1 MCVSVENIN
10 QPYFC
15 NVSHA
20 SNANI
25 LCSRGNLNILVLTSF
40 HVQGHVRPLQ
50 TAAPWARA
58 EGLSKLNSFFIGIQF
73 SICLCELGMYCCI
86 ILFLVQGCLKVTY
99 STVTMLA
106 NLKKTGH
113 FLTTNR
119 IADWRRDGK
128 ISEISQDSDTSG
140 KRRSVIP
147 DIQTWLTYSRSV
159 NVSLKYNVL
168 CNKQQKYN

>member
-106 NLKKTGH
+106 NLKKKRP
-113 FLTTNR
+113 F
-119 IADWRRDGK
+119 
-128 ISEISQDSDTSG
+128 SDYQSH
-140 KRRSVIP
+140 
-147 DIQTWLTYSRSV
+147 
-159 NVSLKYNVL
+159 
-168 CNKQQKYN
+168 C

>member
-58 EGLSKLNSFFIGIQF
+58 EGLSSFNMGHLF
-73 SICLCELGMYCCI
+73 SIWFWIYCCI
-86 ILFLVQGCLKVTY
+86 CTCADWKYNVAMKWCLHT
-99 STVTMLA
+99 S
-106 NLKKTGH
+106 KKTGH

-119 IADWRRDGK
+119 SAEGEREVAKYWTYFGTTWT
-128 ISEISQDSDTSG
+128 SQDTS
-140 KRRSVIP
+140 SALSE
-147 DIQTWLTYSRSV
+147 LTITY
-159 NVSLKYNVL
+159 YIGHI
-168 CNKQQKYN
+168 YIYE